1 MKLRS
6 REICWTASRP
16 ISPYPSR
23 KTLSI
28 GWLPSYDDLGDFKK
42 DLWDRS
48 RFSRADESWEELESA
63 VVRKWQGWWDFEI
76 RATLRSNL
84 DTEYCHKIASSLSQ
98 NWLIRSTKERVCAPS
113 TWTME
118 IFHLNPFFWWM
129 ENVSKSHKQ
138 LPLAQTAPS
147 TKRNRQLGAFPTKA
161 AGHACRTQLGQ
172 IKAVPHFH
180 LHTEQSIVDIR
191 DQFGLRRYLYV
202 MQSTLVSIRNVHFI
216 IAQKCQRINTINAG

>member
-1 MKLRS
+1 MTPELFVQIWQPMKLRS
-6 REICWTASRP
+6 LEICWTASRP

-113 TWTME
+113 TWTFS
-118 IFHLNPFFWWM
+118 IWIHSFDG
-129 ENVSKSHKQ
+129 SKMYLKIPNNYLLHKQ
-138 LPLAQTAPS
+138 RL
-147 TKRNRQLGAFPTKA
+147 
-161 AGHACRTQLGQ
+161 
-172 IKAVPHFH
+172 V
-180 LHTEQSIVDIR
+180 
-191 DQFGLRRYLYV
+191 RRE
-202 MQSTLVSIRNVHFI
+202 
-216 IAQKCQRINTINAG
+216 IAN

>member
-1 MKLRS
+1 MYPPMSPEFIVQIWQTMKLCS
-6 REICWTASRP
+6 LEICWTASRP

-48 RFSRADESWEELESA
+48 RFPLADESWEELESA

-76 RATLRSNL
+76 RAALRSNL

-98 NWLIRSTKERVCAPS
+98 NWLIRSTKERVCALC
-113 TWTME
+113 TWTFS
-118 IFHLNPFFWWM
+118 IWIWWM

-147 TKRNRQLGAFPTKA
+147 TKRNRQLGSFPTKA

-172 IKAVPHFH
+172 IKAYVQYHTFIYIQSMLAGSQLWILEINLDWGDIYMWCNPH
-180 LHTEQSIVDIR
+180 
-191 DQFGLRRYLYV
+191 
-202 MQSTLVSIRNVHFI
+202 
-216 IAQKCQRINTINAG
+216 